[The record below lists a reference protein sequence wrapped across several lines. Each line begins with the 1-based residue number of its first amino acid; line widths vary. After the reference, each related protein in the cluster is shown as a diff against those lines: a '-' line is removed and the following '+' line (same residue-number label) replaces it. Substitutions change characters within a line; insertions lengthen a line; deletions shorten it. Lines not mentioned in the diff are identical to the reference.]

1 MNEQN
6 QPLRLLSF
14 FAACAAVILMFSFTI
29 GDDSEAIFASDK
41 TISAMSYN
49 IRFDNPEDKSYNWE
63 DRKMMISQT
72 ISSTI
77 PDVIGVQEA
86 YYNQI
91 KWLDNELELY
101 DWYAVGSDDGQFRGE
116 HCAIFFNKEKYEK
129 LDSGTYWLSN
139 ELDKPGSIAWDA
151 DEPAVLT
158 WVKLKVQLTGESLY
172 VFNTRL
178 AEEET
183 ARIEGGKLIHEKIES
198 LAQNNSFILTGD
210 FNAEPDDETV
220 KLLTD
225 KYNEA
230 KDHSFIKSSTLD
242 YTFVGSEEQDNKR
255 KLQDYVFFSKD
266 FPVNS
271 YEVINT
277 KYNQKYPSDH
287 LPVLCKLR
295 LP

>member
-1 MNEQN
+1 
-6 QPLRLLSF
+6 
-14 FAACAAVILMFSFTI
+14 
-29 GDDSEAIFASDK
+29 
-41 TISAMSYN
+41 
-49 IRFDNPEDKSYNWE
+49 
-63 DRKMMISQT
+63 
-72 ISSTI
+72 
-77 PDVIGVQEA
+77 
-86 YYNQI
+86 
-91 KWLDNELELY
+91 
-101 DWYAVGSDDGQFRGE
+101 
-116 HCAIFFNKEKYEK
+116 
-129 LDSGTYWLSN
+129 
-139 ELDKPGSIAWDA
+139 
-151 DEPAVLT
+151 
-158 WVKLKVQLTGESLY
+158 
-172 VFNTRL
+172 
-178 AEEET
+178 
-183 ARIEGGKLIHEKIES
+183 
-198 LAQNNSFILTGD
+198 LTGD